1 MNRPPAGGEDGPGRG
16 PGRPPARLAVP
27 GPGAFLLSFFV
38 PDPRPIGPAE
48 RGYPPPYIGYRK
60 VGNVRGTPVS
70 QGATAESQDL
80 PAKQTTAGAPA
91 GPAARRTVGRSV
103 AAAPGPL
110 SSPAGQ
116 RPDSARS
123 RSWSRG
129 GPLFP
134 LLPGGVGDE
143 PRPTRPRRLPPSPIG
158 PAERGYPPPYI
169 GYRKVG
175 NVRGTPVSQGATAE
189 SQDLPAKQTTAGAP
203 AGPAARRT
211 VGRSV
216 AAAPGPLSS
225 PAGQRPDSARSRSW
239 SRGGP
244 LLPLLARAGGGTSR
258 DQLVPALYHPRPP
271 ALRSEGTLPPYV
283 GYRKVGNVRGP
294 PVSHG
299 ATAGSHDLPAKQT
312 TPGAS
317 AGPAARPAAGFR
329 SAAGRARTCFS
340 SGRLGPQLLPRGL
353 WPALTLPTFF
363 FPFPLFLSFFLCLS
377 VCLSLSVSL
386 RDSLSP
392 SRSSPF
398 VFSFLVG
405 LLFACSAPP
414 SVPLPLGHRPPG
426 RPMPRNGAPGPAN
439 PPAAGGRARLS
450 APAGPEFGALLLLL
464 LLLRSPLRP
473 PRVPAPC
480 RAAGIRSST
489 DAAAAASAPPRSSPG
504 PAVGRGARA
513 GRRRAVPSRARA
525 SGVSRRRGAA
535 GRQPGPR
542 EIRPSA
548 ARANPSDRKV

>member
-1 MNRPPAGGEDGPGRG
+1 M
-16 PGRPPARLAVP
+16 
-27 GPGAFLLSFFV
+27 
-38 PDPRPIGPAE
+38 
-48 RGYPPPYIGYRK
+48 
-60 VGNVRGTPVS
+60 
-70 QGATAESQDL
+70 
-80 PAKQTTAGAPA
+80 
-91 GPAARRTVGRSV
+91 
-103 AAAPGPL
+103 
-110 SSPAGQ
+110 
-116 RPDSARS
+116 
-123 RSWSRG
+123 
-129 GPLFP
+129 
-134 LLPGGVGDE
+134 
-143 PRPTRPRRLPPSPIG
+143 
-158 PAERGYPPPYI
+158 
-169 GYRKVG
+169 
-175 NVRGTPVSQGATAE
+175 
-189 SQDLPAKQTTAGAP
+189 
-203 AGPAARRT
+203 
-211 VGRSV
+211 
-216 AAAPGPLSS
+216 
-225 PAGQRPDSARSRSW
+225 
-239 SRGGP
+239 
-244 LLPLLARAGGGTSR
+244 
-258 DQLVPALYHPRPP
+258 
-271 ALRSEGTLPPYV
+271 
-283 GYRKVGNVRGP
+283 RGP

-317 AGPAARPAAGFR
+317 AGPAPRPAAGFR

-363 FPFPLFLSFFLCLS
+363 FPFPLFLSFFLC
-377 VCLSLSVSL
+377 LSVSL

-464 LLLRSPLRP
+464 RSPLRP

-489 DAAAAASAPPRSSPG
+489 DAASAPPRSSPG